1 MPKPTI
7 TLRNTKGEALTHTE
21 LDNNFTNLQNA
32 TISVSNGV
40 TPTPIDLGGQITVQG
55 GTGISVTNTAGTLT
69 VTNTQPAPNSFGT
82 ITAGGVI
89 IAADQPNDN
98 VDIGAGTGIQITGDA
113 LNDFVTVSL
122 AAGVA
127 TSGTYT
133 SVTVDTYG
141 RVTSGSNPTPAIA
154 STVSLTADNT
164 TNATNYPLFANAA
177 TGNLSPRT
185 DTGFTYN
192 PSTGALTSTSFVGAL
207 TGNVTGTVSG
217 NAGSATFASA
227 VTLTADNTTAAT
239 NYPLFAN
246 AATGNL
252 SPRTDT
258 GFTYNPSTGVLTTT
272 QFSGSGAGL
281 TSIPNSALTN
291 SSITINGS
299 AISLGGTVT
308 TPSGTVTSVAGTGTV
323 SGLSLSGTVTST
335 GSLTLGGTLSLATPP
350 AIGSTTPNTGAFT
363 TLTASTSIAGP
374 LKNYSESIFA
384 LTYAATLA
392 PDAANGNVQK
402 VTLTGAVTISAFTN
416 PVAGQSITLIIQQD
430 ATGGRL
436 LTSTMK
442 FAGGV
447 KTITTS
453 ANAIDVLHIFYDGTN
468 YLASLVK
475 GFA

>member
-7 TLRNTKGEALTHTE
+7 ILRNTKGEALTHTE
-21 LDNNFTNLQNA
+21 LDSNFTNLQNA
-32 TISVSNGV
+32 TISVSNG
-40 TPTPIDLGGQITVQG
+40 TTTTPIDLGGTVTVQG
-55 GTGISVTNTAGTLT
+55 GTGISVSNTAGTLT

-82 ITAGGVI
+82 ITAGGVTI
-89 IAADQPNDN
+89 IADQGNDTFDIKAGAGISIQADEVNDSISIALATSG
-98 VDIGAGTGIQITGDA
+98 VGAGT
-113 LNDFVTVSL
+113 
-122 AAGVA
+122 
-127 TSGTYT
+127 YT
-133 SVTVDTYG
+133 TVTVDSYG
-141 RVTSGSNPTPAIA
+141 RVSAGSNPTPAVA
-154 STVSLTADNT
+154 STVTLTADNT

-217 NAGSATFASA
+217 NAGSATYASA

-258 GFTYNPSTGVLTTT
+258 GFTYNPSTGVLSTT

-308 TPSGTVTSVAGTGTV
+308 TPQGTVTSVGGTGTV
-323 SGLSLSGTVTST
+323 SGLTLSGTVTST
-335 GSLTLGGTLSLATPP
+335 GSLTLGGTLSLATAPT
-350 AIGSTTPNTGAFT
+350 IGNTTPNTGAFS

-384 LTYAATLA
+384 LTYALTLA
-392 PDAANGNVQK
+392 PDVANGNVQK
-402 VTLTGAVTISAFTN
+402 VTLTGNVTISAFTN
-416 PVAGQSITLIIQQD
+416 PVAGQSVTLIIQQD
-430 ATGGRL
+430 ATGSRT
-436 LTSTMK
+436 LTSTFK
-442 FAGGV
+442 FSGAS
-447 KTITTS
+447 KTLTTTAS
-453 ANAIDVLHIFYDGTN
+453 AIDVLYVFYDGTN
-468 YLASLVK
+468 YLASLSK
-475 GFA
+475 GFV

>member
-7 TLRNTKGEALTHTE
+7 ILRNTKGEALTHTE
-21 LDNNFTNLQNA
+21 LDSNFTNLQNA
-32 TISVSNGV
+32 TISVSNG
-40 TPTPIDLGGQITVQG
+40 TTTTPIDLGGTVTVQG
-55 GTGISVTNTAGTLT
+55 GTGISVSNTAGTLT
-69 VTNTQPAPNSFGT
+69 VTNTQPAPNSFGKIFTGAVT
-82 ITAGGVI
+82 IS
-89 IAADQPNDN
+89 ADSSNDTLTIN
-98 VDIGAGTGIQITGDA
+98 NGTGISITADE
-113 LNDFVTVSL
+113 LNDVMSIAL
-122 AAGVA
+122 ASGVA
-127 TSGTYT
+127 TVGTYT
-133 SVTVDTYG
+133 SVSVDTYG
-141 RVTSGSNPTPAIA
+141 RVTSGTNPTPAVA
-154 STVSLTADNT
+154 STVTLTADNT

-207 TGNVTGTVSG
+207 TGNAST
-217 NAGSATFASA
+217 ATYASA

-239 NYPLFAN
+239 NYPLFVN

-281 TSIPNSALTN
+281 TSIPNSALAN

-299 AISLGGTVT
+299 AISLGGTIT
-308 TPSGTVTSVAGTGTV
+308 TPSGTVTSVSGTGTV
-323 SGLSLSGTVTST
+323 SGLSLSGSVTST
-335 GSLTLGGTLSLATPP
+335 GSLTLGGTLSLATAPT
-350 AIGSTTPNTGAFT
+350 IGNTTPNTGAFT
-363 TLTASTSIAGP
+363 ILTASTSIAGP
-374 LKNYSESIFA
+374 LKGYSESVYA

-392 PDAANGNVQK
+392 PDATNGNVQK
-402 VTLTGAVTISAFTN
+402 VTLTGNVTISAFTN

-430 ATGGRL
+430 ATGSRT
-436 LTSTMK
+436 LTSTLK
-442 FAGGV
+442 FANAS
-447 KTITTS
+447 KTLTVT
-453 ANAIDVLHIFYDGTN
+453 ANAIDVIHIFYDGTN